1 MHNLPTLI
9 HSHKKVGCNNT
20 PPLLDSAAVVGAAWG
35 LVTPLE
41 SGPKGR
47 SSPRRARGAACE
59 APRETGFAPPSRQKR
74 GETVPAPA
82 PCTTACFGTH
92 SGAFVRV
99 RARAP
104 ALLLCSAE
112 SVSQS
117 VGDCPRSRQS
127 EGTWTSQLPEYSI
140 SPPFLPPRVSLHP
153 SPALARVAMAEPSA
167 ATQSPSISSSSS
179 GAEPSAPGGGGGSPG
194 GCPALGTK
202 SCSSSCADSFVS
214 SSSSQPVSLFSTSQA
229 SFPEHPAFLSKKIG
243 GVEEQIDKET
253 KNPNEVSSREAKT
266 ALDSDDRFT
275 LLTAQKPPTEHSK
288 VEGIYTYSLSPSKV
302 SGDGVIEKDSPESP
316 FEVIID
322 KAAFD
327 KEFKDSY
334 KENTDDF
341 GSWSMHTDRESSEDI
356 SETNDKLFPLRN
368 KEAGRYSMSALLSRQ
383 FSHTNAA
390 LEEVSRCVNDM
401 HNFTNE
407 ILTWDLVPQVKQ
419 QTDKSC
425 ERITKT
431 TGLVMS
437 EYNSEIPVVN
447 LKTNTDQKIPVCS
460 VNGSTPITKSTGD
473 WAEASLPQENA
484 ITGKPKADPLSS
496 AKEVSIG
503 GVQGNMQ
510 KQDDVLAE
518 LPESTPEKCD
528 SLGSGVAT
536 VKVVLSD
543 DHLKDEMNW
552 QSSALGEITE
562 ADSSGESDD
571 TVIEDITAESSFENN
586 KIQAEKPVSI
596 RSTVVKTGER
606 EIKEIPSCKREEETT
621 KNFEELV
628 SDSELHQD
636 WPDILERS
644 PAREAAC
651 PKVPDMNISL
661 DVKQSDKMS
670 EVVPENPITTQN
682 PKPPSTVSPN
692 VFNET
697 EFSLNVT
704 TSAYLESL
712 HGKNVKHV
720 DDSSPEDLVA
730 AFAETREKGI
740 VASEGNAFK
749 AGSEKTTDF
758 KTALPV
764 EKVLHENEPGSSEIK
779 DIGSKYS
786 EQSKETNGSEPL
798 GVFPTQG
805 TPVAPL
811 DLEQEQLT
819 IKALKE
825 LGERQAEKS
834 ASAQHDTEL
843 PSEEVLKQTFTF
855 APESWPQRSCDIL
868 KHNVKNGS
876 DLGISQ
882 KPTAIRETTRVD
894 AVSSLSKTELVKK
907 HVLARLLTNF
917 SVHDLIFWRDVKK
930 TGFVFGTTLIMLLS
944 LAAFS
949 VISVV
954 SYLILALLSV
964 TISFR
969 VYKSVIQAVQKSEEG
984 HPFKAYLDVDITLS
998 SEAFHNY
1005 MNAAM
1010 VHINRA
1016 LKLIIRLFLVEDLV
1030 DSLKLAVFMWL
1041 MTYVGAVFNGI
1052 TLLILGKMARRM
1064 CPCSLK

>member
-1 MHNLPTLI
+1 
-9 HSHKKVGCNNT
+9 
-20 PPLLDSAAVVGAAWG
+20 
-35 LVTPLE
+35 
-41 SGPKGR
+41 
-47 SSPRRARGAACE
+47 
-59 APRETGFAPPSRQKR
+59 
-74 GETVPAPA
+74 
-82 PCTTACFGTH
+82 
-92 SGAFVRV
+92 
-99 RARAP
+99 
-104 ALLLCSAE
+104 
-112 SVSQS
+112 
-117 VGDCPRSRQS
+117 
-127 EGTWTSQLPEYSI
+127 
-140 SPPFLPPRVSLHP
+140 
-153 SPALARVAMAEPSA
+153 MAEPSA

-214 SSSSQPVSLFSTSQA
+214 SSSSQPVSLFSTSQEVLSSLCSNEPFSEIMTSSFLLSSEIRNTGLIILHGEKSKVLGSQPILA
-229 SFPEHPAFLSKKIG
+229 NEGKDHLDLKDMKKMENFPEHPAFLSKKIG

-661 DVKQSDKMS
+661 DVN

-1052 TLLILGKMARRM
+1052 TLLILGKMTQIDHYVGIARDQTKSIVEKIQAKL
-1064 CPCSLK
+1064 PGIAKKKAE

>member
-1 MHNLPTLI
+1 
-9 HSHKKVGCNNT
+9 
-20 PPLLDSAAVVGAAWG
+20 
-35 LVTPLE
+35 
-41 SGPKGR
+41 
-47 SSPRRARGAACE
+47 
-59 APRETGFAPPSRQKR
+59 
-74 GETVPAPA
+74 
-82 PCTTACFGTH
+82 
-92 SGAFVRV
+92 
-99 RARAP
+99 
-104 ALLLCSAE
+104 
-112 SVSQS
+112 
-117 VGDCPRSRQS
+117 
-127 EGTWTSQLPEYSI
+127 
-140 SPPFLPPRVSLHP
+140 
-153 SPALARVAMAEPSA
+153 MAEPSA
-167 ATQSPSISSSSS
+167 VTQSPSISSSSS
-179 GAEPSAPGGGGGSPG
+179 GAEPSALGGGGGSPG

-202 SCSSSCADSFVS
+202 SCSSSCAEVLSSLCSSEPSSEIMTSSFLLS
-214 SSSSQPVSLFSTSQA
+214 SEIHNTGLTILHGEKSKVLGSQPILANEGKDHLDLKDTKKMEKPQGTSNNVSDSSVSLAAGVHYDRPSIPA

-243 GVEEQIDKET
+243 LVEEQIDKET

-266 ALDSDDRFT
+266 ALDADDRFT
-275 LLTAQKPPTEHSK
+275 LLTAQKPPTEYSK

-334 KENTDDF
+334 KESTDDF
-341 GSWSMHTDRESSEDI
+341 GSCSMHTDRESSEDI

-368 KEAGRYSMSALLSRQ
+368 KEAGRYPMSALLSRQ
-383 FSHTNAA
+383 FSQTNAA

-425 ERITKT
+425 DCITKT

-447 LKTNTDQKIPVCS
+447 LKTNTHQKIPVCS
-460 VNGSTPITKSTGD
+460 VNGSTPVTKSTGD

-484 ITGKPKADPLSS
+484 ITGKPIADPLSS
-496 AKEVSIG
+496 AKEFSIR
-503 GVQGNMQ
+503 GVQGNTQ
-510 KQDDVLAE
+510 KQDDILAE
-518 LPESTPEKCD
+518 LPGTTPEKCD

-536 VKVVLSD
+536 VKMVLSD

-571 TVIEDITAESSFENN
+571 TVIEDITADSSFENN

-596 RSTVVKTGER
+596 RSAIVKTGER
-606 EIKEIPSCKREEETT
+606 EIKETPSCKREEETS

-628 SDSELHQD
+628 SASELHQD
-636 WPDILERS
+636 WPDTLERS
-644 PAREAAC
+644 PAGEAAC
-651 PKVPDMNISL
+651 SKVPNMNISV
-661 DVKQSDKMS
+661 DVKQSDKVS
-670 EVVPENPITTQN
+670 EVVPEKPITTQN
-682 PKPPSTVSPN
+682 PKLPSVSPD
-692 VFNET
+692 VSNET
-697 EFSLNVT
+697 EFSLNMT

-712 HGKNVKHV
+712 DGKNVKHI

-730 AFAETREKGI
+730 AFTETREKGI

-764 EKVLHENEPGSSEIK
+764 EKVLRENEPGGSEIK

-805 TPVAPL
+805 TPVASL

-825 LGERQAEKS
+825 LGERQVEKS
-834 ASAQHDTEL
+834 ASVQHDTEL

-868 KHNVKNGS
+868 EHNVKNGS

-907 HVLARLLTNF
+907 HVLARLLTDF

-1052 TLLILGKMARRM
+1052 TLLILAELLIFSVPIVYEKYKTQIDHYVGIARDQTKSIVEKIQAKL
-1064 CPCSLK
+1064 PGIAKKKAE

>member
-1 MHNLPTLI
+1 
-9 HSHKKVGCNNT
+9 
-20 PPLLDSAAVVGAAWG
+20 
-35 LVTPLE
+35 
-41 SGPKGR
+41 
-47 SSPRRARGAACE
+47 
-59 APRETGFAPPSRQKR
+59 
-74 GETVPAPA
+74 
-82 PCTTACFGTH
+82 
-92 SGAFVRV
+92 
-99 RARAP
+99 
-104 ALLLCSAE
+104 
-112 SVSQS
+112 
-117 VGDCPRSRQS
+117 
-127 EGTWTSQLPEYSI
+127 
-140 SPPFLPPRVSLHP
+140 
-153 SPALARVAMAEPSA
+153 MAEPSA

-202 SCSSSCADSFVS
+202 SCSSSCAEVLSSLCSNEPFSEIMTSSFLLS
-214 SSSSQPVSLFSTSQA
+214 SEIRNTGLIILHGEKSKVLGSQPILA
-229 SFPEHPAFLSKKIG
+229 NEGKDHLDLKDMKKMENFPEHPAFLSKKIG

-661 DVKQSDKMS
+661 DVN

-1052 TLLILGKMARRM
+1052 TLLILGKMTQIDHYVGIARDQTKSIVEKIQAKL
-1064 CPCSLK
+1064 PGIAKKKAE